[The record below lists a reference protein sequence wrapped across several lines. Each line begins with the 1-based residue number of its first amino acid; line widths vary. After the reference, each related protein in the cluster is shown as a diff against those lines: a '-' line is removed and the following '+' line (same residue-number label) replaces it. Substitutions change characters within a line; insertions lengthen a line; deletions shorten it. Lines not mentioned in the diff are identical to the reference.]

1 MQTVPTIKDFNFKE
15 TEKELL
21 KVVKKTPL
29 ERSNQLSK
37 KYNCNVYL
45 KREDLQIVRSYK
57 MRGAYNLMSKLPEAQ
72 RENGVVC
79 ASAGNHAQGF
89 AFSCNRLRIKGVVFM
104 PIITSR
110 QKIDQ
115 VKMFGGEEVDIKLI
129 GDTFDDCLA
138 AAIKYKN
145 ENKMTFVPPFDD
157 ERIIE
162 GQGTVGVEI
171 LEDLPEVDYLFIPV
185 GGGGLASGVS
195 TYFREV
201 SPHTKLIGAEPMG
214 APSLT
219 AAKKAGHPV
228 TLNHIERFVDGA
240 AVKRI
245 GELTFSIIK
254 DTLDDVD
261 LVSEGKTCSAILEL
275 YNKNAIVA
283 EPAGV
288 LSIASL
294 DTYAE
299 EIKGKNVV
307 CIISGGNNDI
317 DRMQEI
323 KERSLLYE
331 GLKHYFIVNFTQRP
345 GSLKLF
351 VNSVLGPDDD
361 ITRFEYMYKYNK
373 ESGPALVGIE
383 LSNPND
389 YRALIQNLNKH
400 NFSYTELEKE
410 GDLFGYIV

>member
-1 MQTVPTIKDFNFKE
+1 MQTVPKIEGYDFKE

-29 ERSNQLSK
+29 ERSNQLSQ
-37 KYNCNVYL
+37 KYKCNVYL

-57 MRGAYNLMSKLPEAQ
+57 MRGAYNLISKLPEDK
-72 RENGVVC
+72 RKNGVVC

-89 AFSCNRLRIKGVVFM
+89 AFSCKALGIPGVVFM

-110 QKIDQ
+110 QKIEQ
-115 VKMFGGEEVDIKLI
+115 TKMFGGEMVEVKLA

-138 AAIKYKN
+138 ESVKYTEKYQ
-145 ENKMTFVPPFDD
+145 MTFVPPFDD
-157 ERIIE
+157 KRIIE

-171 LEDLPEVDYLFIPV
+171 LEDLPEIDYLFIPI

-195 TYFREV
+195 TYFRTF
-201 SPHTKLIGAEPMG
+201 SPETKLIGAEPMG

-219 AAKKAGHPV
+219 AAMKAGHPI

-245 GELTFSIIK
+245 GELTYSIIK
-254 DTLDDVD
+254 DTLDDVE
-261 LVSEGKTCSAILEL
+261 LVPEGKVCSTILDL

-294 DTYAE
+294 DSYAE
-299 EIKGKNVV
+299 EIEGKNVV

-331 GLKHYFIVNFTQRP
+331 GLKHYFIVNFAQRP

-351 VNSVLGPDDD
+351 VNSVLGPEDD

-383 LSNPND
+383 LSDPND
-389 YRALIQNLNKH
+389 YRQLIENLNHH
-400 NFSYTELEKE
+400 NFSYTELSKE

>member
-1 MQTVPTIKDFNFKE
+1 
-15 TEKELL
+15 
-21 KVVKKTPL
+21 
-29 ERSNQLSK
+29 
-37 KYNCNVYL
+37 
-45 KREDLQIVRSYK
+45 

-89 AFSCNRLRIKGVVFM
+89 AFSCKRLRIKGVVFM

-138 AAIKYKN
+138 AAVKYKN
-145 ENKMTFVPPFDD
+145 EHKMTFVPPFDD

-171 LEDLPEVDYLFIPV
+171 LEDLPDVDYLFIPV

-195 TYFREV
+195 TYFREA

-219 AAKKAGHPV
+219 AAIKAGHPV
-228 TLNHIERFVDGA
+228 TLSQIERFVDGA

-299 EIKGKNVV
+299 EMKGKNVV